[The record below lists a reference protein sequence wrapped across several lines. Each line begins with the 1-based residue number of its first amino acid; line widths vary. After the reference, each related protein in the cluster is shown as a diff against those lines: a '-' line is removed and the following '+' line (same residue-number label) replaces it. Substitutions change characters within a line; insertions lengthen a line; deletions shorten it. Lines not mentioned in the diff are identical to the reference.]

1 MFFPDSLR
9 KTVFVFLEE
18 IGKLVDQKVREATDP
33 LLGKIVE
40 LTDYVQKL
48 EEHMSELSKE
58 VDDVN
63 QQGRKEYLILDEDVV
78 PKF

>member
-63 QQGRKEYLILDEDVV
+63 QQGRKEYLI
-78 PKF
+78 